1 MENAN
6 TREKKETRN
15 LTEFPQDYVEMCSSV
30 YAIVFYLN
38 TIASLIN
45 KKPRIEIAHR
55 QMWFPWILQLRY
67 LFSFKKFV

>member
-45 KKPRIEIAHR
+45 KKPRIEIARR
-55 QMWFPWILQLRY
+55 QM
-67 LFSFKKFV
+67 

>member
-6 TREKKETRN
+6 TRKKKETRN
-15 LTEFPQDYVEMCSSV
+15 LTEFPQDYVEMCVSV

-45 KKPRIEIAHR
+45 KKPRIEIDRR
-55 QMWFPWILQLRY
+55 QM
-67 LFSFKKFV
+67 